1 MKRLLLLL
9 PLVAFSGE
17 NGLPDWEY
25 DRGAYSVNQAYDD
38 PTRATL
44 VGPEFPY
51 GIRLEVAPN
60 DADTFQSNLILI
72 VDRLARKPHK
82 K

>member
-9 PLVAFSGE
+9 VVFAGE

-25 DRGAYSVNQAYDD
+25 SKGRYTVTQPCDD

-51 GIRLEVAPN
+51 GIRLEVSPLDAPS
-60 DADTFQSNLILI
+60 FQQDLIFI
-72 VDRLARKPHK
+72 VDRLGRKKQPT
-82 K
+82 